1 MKQFFLM
8 LVLFSVA
15 YGPAFSAGPGEPIK
29 IAALYNLTGEM
40 SSIDLPAYRGAQLAV
55 ELINRAGGLL
65 EGRKLE
71 LICLDTRSDP
81 ETVAEQARQI
91 LEKAPIAGIG
101 YCDTT
106 YVMAAGPIFARKG
119 VPFIT
124 SGATDPDIPEE
135 LGPGVIMTTFGDDDQ
150 AHAMAHFALDVLKAR
165 RVALWTDVS
174 MDFTRGLSSFFKKRF
189 TRRGGKV
196 VSEDFFK
203 TGDKDF
209 SGHVARLKALSP
221 QPDAI
226 FVSAV
231 PGEAVQIVAQ
241 LRSEGVTM
249 PILSGDGFD
258 SDIASALPA
267 KNMADNLYFSTHSY
281 RGQTR
286 KEVLEFIEAYKKK
299 FGTEPENAFAAL
311 GFDAINL
318 LADSIKRAGT
328 TASTPLMKALYATRS
343 FQGVTGEISFARPSH
358 VPVKPISIIG
368 IKNGEYKVMETWK
381 P

>member
-1 MKQFFLM
+1 
-8 LVLFSVA
+8 
-15 YGPAFSAGPGEPIK
+15 
-29 IAALYNLTGEM
+29 
-40 SSIDLPAYRGAQLAV
+40 
-55 ELINRAGGLL
+55 
-65 EGRKLE
+65 
-71 LICLDTRSDP
+71 
-81 ETVAEQARQI
+81 
-91 LEKAPIAGIG
+91 
-101 YCDTT
+101 
-106 YVMAAGPIFARKG
+106 
-119 VPFIT
+119 
-124 SGATDPDIPEE
+124 
-135 LGPGVIMTTFGDDDQ
+135 MTTFGDDDQ
-150 AHAMAHFALDVLKAR
+150 AHTMAHFALDVLHAR

-189 TRRGGKV
+189 VRRGGKV
-196 VSEDFFK
+196 VSQDFFK

-209 SGHVARLKALSP
+209 SGHVPRFKDLAP
-221 QPDAI
+221 PPDAI

-231 PGEAVQIVAQ
+231 PGEAAIIVAQ
-241 LRSEGVTM
+241 LRGEALNM

-258 SDIASALPA
+258 SDIASALPT
-267 KNMADNLYFSTHSY
+267 KNMADNIFFSTHSY
-281 RGQTR
+281 RGQTS

-311 GFDAINL
+311 GFDAVNL

-328 TASTPLMKALYATRS
+328 TASAPLIKALYATRS